1 MGDIRTDYR
10 QDEKP
15 NMVEADYKGSVFN
28 NGRRVA
34 FNYQGSIRLGRIIEL
49 KKTEWVSDSGRDGNH
64 KYWRLNFEL
73 HIQGDGIDKVSK
85 IKNPNS
91 VVCID

>member
-1 MGDIRTDYR
+1 MKDIRTSYW
-10 QDEKP
+10 QDDEP

-34 FNYQGSIRLGRIIEL
+34 FNYQGSIKLGRIVEL
-49 KKTEWVSDSGRDGNH
+49 KRTEWKKSNYDTKRWQL
-64 KYWRLNFEL
+64 KFEL
-73 HIQGDGIDKVSK
+73 HIMGDNAEKVSK